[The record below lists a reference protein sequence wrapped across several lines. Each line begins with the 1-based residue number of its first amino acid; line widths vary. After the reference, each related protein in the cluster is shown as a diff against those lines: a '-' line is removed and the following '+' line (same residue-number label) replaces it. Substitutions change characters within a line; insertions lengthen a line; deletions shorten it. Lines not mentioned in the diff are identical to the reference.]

1 MISGDGDT
9 LNAQL
14 LEIML
19 EEGMESGNIIDGTI
33 AQSESQRSRLWNL
46 RENIPSAQKESVK
59 NDVSVPIS
67 AVPALLARA
76 AEAVRSI
83 APGAR
88 PCPFGHI
95 GDGNIHYNILGPVD
109 MDPDVFRRDY
119 GQLLID
125 AVNQLTMSM
134 GGSFSAEHGVGQLRR
149 RELHKYKDPVEI
161 ELMQRI
167 KSALDP
173 GSLLNPGKII

>member
-1 MISGDGDT
+1 
-9 LNAQL
+9 
-14 LEIML
+14 
-19 EEGMESGNIIDGTI
+19 
-33 AQSESQRSRLWNL
+33 
-46 RENIPSAQKESVK
+46 
-59 NDVSVPIS
+59 
-67 AVPALLARA
+67 
-76 AEAVRSI
+76 
-83 APGAR
+83 
-88 PCPFGHI
+88 
-95 GDGNIHYNILGPVD
+95 